1 MQKRTSESLQGLST
15 TVKYGLTVGK
25 WRFFEVEDTLTIML
39 PRENT
44 HLTQLNSDPKVF

>member
-15 TVKYGLTVGK
+15 TVKYGLTVEK

-39 PRENT
+39 PREKT
-44 HLTQLNSDPKVF
+44 HLTQLNLALKAF